1 MSEDDALDETITARW
16 DDAIHE
22 MKLHGVEA
30 WKQNNSICVEDEESN
45 LVIAV
50 PIEDQMVKTAPIMK
64 FLGY

>member
-1 MSEDDALDETITARW
+1 MSEDDALDETQTVRW
-16 DDAIHE
+16 DDAIAE
-22 MKLHGVEA
+22 IKRHGIEA

-45 LVIAV
+45 LVIVV

>member
-1 MSEDDALDETITARW
+1 MSEDDALDETQTVRW

-22 MKLHGVEA
+22 IKLHGVEA

-45 LVIAV
+45 LVVVV
-50 PIEDQMVKTAPIMK
+50 PIEDGMVKTAPIMK

>member
-1 MSEDDALDETITARW
+1 MTESDALDETQTVRW
-16 DDAIHE
+16 DDAIAE
-22 MKLHGVEA
+22 IKRHGIEA

-45 LVIAV
+45 LVIVV